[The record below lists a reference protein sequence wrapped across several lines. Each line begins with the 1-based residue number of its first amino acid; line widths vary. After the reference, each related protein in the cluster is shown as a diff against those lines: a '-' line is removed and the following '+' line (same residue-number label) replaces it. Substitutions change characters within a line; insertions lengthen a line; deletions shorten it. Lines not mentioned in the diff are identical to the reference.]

1 MTTPNATTNATPNAT
16 PAMLRGSLFF
26 GCDSRGTLIPSVD
39 WQSFV
44 NTKIAPA
51 FPSGFTV
58 SDTTGGYRMP
68 DGTVI
73 REPSHVLDVMFPVE
87 LQSTIVASLK
97 RLAGDYARQFQQDS
111 VLLTVQP
118 LISGEF
124 IHA

>member
-1 MTTPNATTNATPNAT
+1 MTTPSTASNVQSNPS

-26 GCDSRGTLIPSVD
+26 GCDSRGKLIPSAD

-44 NTKIAPA
+44 DRNVAPL

-58 SDTTGGYRMP
+58 SDTTGGYRMD

-73 REPSHVLDVMFPVE
+73 REPSHVVDVIFPAAM
-87 LQSTIVASLK
+87 SDIVTANLHK
-97 RLAGDYARQFQQDS
+97 VAKAYAWQFQQES